1 MRFHGGLVR
10 GWILG
15 PTGDV
20 PSRMLRVERLAS
32 SVRAF
37 DPPMLELFRWVAH
50 RYVAPLAAVIGRA
63 VPPRV
68 AGEEAGASHP
78 DAVRAPAARGP
89 RTSVLPAYRGA
100 GAMLRAIADRETAA
114 FALRPAPEDEAA
126 VIAESVAACLASG
139 RRALVVVPE
148 ADPVPSVATALQ
160 DAFGGRVVSLVG
172 GDRRERYR
180 TWMRIARDE
189 GDVVVATRPGVF
201 APIHDLGLVAISRE
215 SHPALREDRAP
226 YFHAREVGLTRARLG
241 GAVAVLS
248 ALCPSA
254 ETAASGMPVVEPPAR
269 RWPPVEVVK
278 PGPEGRAPRLVQAL
292 RGTRRGF
299 VFSPLPGYGIARV
312 CRSCGEPAACA
323 ACDGVLRQQRGEVRC
338 IVCDAVGT
346 CARCGGTTFGIR
358 RGGQERVEEWAS
370 RAAPVPVRRVDTPR
384 LPHEGEILVGGAD
397 DVRDLGVGA
406 LDLVAVL
413 DADLA
418 ARRPGVTARE
428 RALAVWMEAVGWAR
442 PGGRAIVQASDP
454 SDPAVQ
460 ALVRGNASRF
470 HEHER
475 RRRADAG
482 FPVGVPVF
490 RVTGDDRV
498 AAHLRELDPVTIL
511 IAAGGGGAPTVC
523 LLAVAHERLEAFGA
537 AMRELAAGGVVD
549 RVEAD
554 PHL

>member
-1 MRFHGGLVR
+1 
-10 GWILG
+10 
-15 PTGDV
+15 
-20 PSRMLRVERLAS
+20 
-32 SVRAF
+32 
-37 DPPMLELFRWVAH
+37 
-50 RYVAPLAAVIGRA
+50 
-63 VPPRV
+63 
-68 AGEEAGASHP
+68 
-78 DAVRAPAARGP
+78 
-89 RTSVLPAYRGA
+89 
-100 GAMLRAIADRETAA
+100 
-114 FALRPAPEDEAA
+114 
-126 VIAESVAACLASG
+126 
-139 RRALVVVPE
+139 
-148 ADPVPSVATALQ
+148 
-160 DAFGGRVVSLVG
+160 
-172 GDRRERYR
+172 
-180 TWMRIARDE
+180 
-189 GDVVVATRPGVF
+189 
-201 APIHDLGLVAISRE
+201 
-215 SHPALREDRAP
+215 
-226 YFHAREVGLTRARLG
+226 
-241 GAVAVLS
+241 
-248 ALCPSA
+248 
-254 ETAASGMPVVEPPAR
+254 
-269 RWPPVEVVK
+269 
-278 PGPEGRAPRLVQAL
+278 
-292 RGTRRGF
+292 
-299 VFSPLPGYGIARV
+299 
-312 CRSCGEPAACA
+312 
-323 ACDGVLRQQRGEVRC
+323 
-338 IVCDAVGT
+338 
-346 CARCGGTTFGIR
+346 
-358 RGGQERVEEWAS
+358 VEEWAS